1 MAHPYSVECWRAQVP
16 QSKRNEKC
24 WILSA
29 IKQDF
34 PSWEE
39 CKQCFWVCY
48 GKCVVGSS
56 SISIFHLLSFI
67 HIYSKLSILK
77 NQHAN
82 THSIFADAVWVK
94 IFFVYFFLFRDLKWV
109 TKLSDF
115 LFSLKEKYC
124 LFIRSKF
131 CPVLSE
137 YFAHGPEGPRFLLL
151 MILE

>member
-1 MAHPYSVECWRAQVP
+1 M
-16 QSKRNEKC
+16 K
-24 WILSA
+24 SA
-29 IKQDF
+29 EFYQLYNKDF

-82 THSIFADAVWVK
+82 THSIFAHAVWVK
-94 IFFVYFFLFRDLKWV
+94 IFFVNFFLFWDLKWV
-109 TKLSDF
+109 TKLSVF
-115 LFSLKEKYC
+115 FCFFFIEKKNIVSLSGQH
-124 LFIRSKF
+124 F
-131 CPVLSE
+131 VLC
-137 YFAHGPEGPRFLLL
+137 YLNILL
-151 MILE
+151 MDQTDPDFCCWWS